1 MAWTMDNP
9 QLYFQPVVYSGTS
22 TSTAVTLPGTEDM
35 PPDAVWTKSTSNAET
50 HCLYDSVRGTGKRL
64 RPDDNAA
71 ENDEGSNGVSAFS
84 SDGFTTGEQGGSG
97 QNGLDYVAWCWKMG
111 TTSGITTT
119 GSNITPAGYSF
130 NQTAGQSIIKWAGT
144 GSDHLLPHGL
154 GKAPDF
160 AFIKVTD
167 STQYWMVYHS
177 SLGNAKEFYFN
188 VTNAAG
194 SSTTWNTTDPTTV
207 NMSLDS
213 SDGNGVNYSGKNYVG
228 YFFANTKGYSKAG
241 KWTGNA
247 NANGPVIHCGFTPA
261 MILYKNSGGTDNW
274 IMKTKTRQVNTNNYY
289 VKTDENAAEVTS
301 NTISAIDFLSNG
313 FKVRATD
320 SATNGSDATYVYI
333 AFAESPLV
341 NSNGVPATAV

>member
-1 MAWTMDNP
+1 MAWTIDDP
-9 QLYFQPVVYSGTS
+9 HAYFQVKSYSGTS
-22 TSTAVTLPGTEDM
+22 SDQSITYDGTNDLQA
-35 PPDAVWTKSTSNAET
+35 DLIWVKRTDGTGG
-50 HCLYDSVRGTGKRL
+50 HGGVDSVRGANKWLAPEGTGGE
-64 RPDDNAA
+64 DTST
-71 ENDEGSNGVSAFS
+71 ENITFG
-84 SDGFTTGEQGGSG
+84 SDGFTWNGGNYDRNSSGET
-97 QNGLDYVAWCWKMG
+97 YVAWCWKMG

-154 GKAPDF
+154 GKAPDL
-160 AFIKVTD
+160 ALIKVYD
-167 STQYWMVYHS
+167 STQYWMCYS
-177 SLGNAKEFYFN
+177 SALGNDKEFYLN
-188 VTNAAG
+188 TTAAAG

-207 NMSLDS
+207 NISLDS

-274 IMKTKTRQVNTNNYY
+274 IMKTKKRQVNVNNYY

-333 AFAESPLV
+333 AFAESPQL